1 MKKEKT
7 DSKMVRIGKAELKIV
22 QVIKAGLDK
31 DITQEELI
39 NIAIREYYKDK

>member
-22 QVIKAGLDK
+22 QVVKANSDT

-39 NIAIREYYKDK
+39 NTAIREYYKNK

>member
-7 DSKMVRIGKAELKIV
+7 DSKMVRIGKSELKIV